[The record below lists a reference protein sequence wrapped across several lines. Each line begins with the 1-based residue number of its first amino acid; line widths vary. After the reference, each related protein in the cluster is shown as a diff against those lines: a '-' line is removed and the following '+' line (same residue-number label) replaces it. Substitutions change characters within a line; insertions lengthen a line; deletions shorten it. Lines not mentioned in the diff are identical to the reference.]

1 MADNR
6 YERKK
11 EMTVLKK
18 KNEIK
23 INIPS
28 SLENLSLI
36 RALVKTYLD
45 IHHIESRDVF
55 QLLSAVDELA
65 TNVVEHGYQY
75 QSGDIIIEIQKNND
89 IVHLVVEDNGFGFD
103 EEKTSKEEGGMGL
116 FLAKAIADDFRIE
129 KKINGTIFKIEKKV
143 KEAK

>member
-1 MADNR
+1 M
-6 YERKK
+6 
-11 EMTVLKK
+11 KK

-75 QSGDIIIEIQKNND
+75 QNGDIIIEIQKNND
-89 IVHLVVEDNGFGFD
+89 IIHLVVEDNGLGFD

-116 FLAKAIADDFRIE
+116 FLAKAIADDFKIE
-129 KKINGTIFKIEKKV
+129 KKINGTIFK
-143 KEAK
+143 